1 MPFQA
6 SGNAKSGI
14 FRAKTGVADGTNKLK
29 HVFMNVLLPLNGAKM
44 LKGSVLYVAL
54 EVAVSKL
61 LRKISGFQD
70 RSIMELSIVHTMSLP
85 LMGGLSAMMT
95 SPNESTVAYGSD
107 RIRQHAKQGLKGV
120 PALFLANYIYNTFHN
135 GFYVGS
141 FSMKNL
147 FIMAAA
153 KMLTRPIASKIYPMA
168 KFTQNAFDGQQLM
181 EEQQIRQSNF
191 SRIPVGSLQPKA
203 T

>member
-14 FRAKTGVADGTNKLK
+14 FRAQTGAPDGTNKLK
-29 HVFMNVLLPLNGAKM
+29 HVFMNILLPLNGAKM

-61 LRKISGFQD
+61 LRKITGFQD

-85 LMGGLSAMMT
+85 LMGGLSATMNNT
-95 SPNESTVAYGSD
+95 GESAVGYGSD

-120 PALFLANYIYNTFHN
+120 PALFLANYIYNTFNN

-153 KMLTRPIASKIYPMA
+153 KMLTRPIASKVYPMA
-168 KFTQNAFDGQQLM
+168 KFTQNAFDGQQYM
-181 EEQQIRQSNF
+181 EEQQMRQSNF
-191 SRIPVGSLQPKA
+191 SRIAQAGLPA
-203 T
+203 RT

>member
-14 FRAKTGVADGTNKLK
+14 FRAQTGAPDGTNKLK
-29 HVFMNVLLPLNGAKM
+29 HVFMNILLPLNGAKM

-85 LMGGLSAMMT
+85 LMGGLSATMNNT
-95 SPNESTVAYGSD
+95 GESAVGYGSD

-120 PALFLANYIYNTFHN
+120 PALFLANYIYNTFNN

-168 KFTQNAFDGQQLM
+168 KFTQNAFDGQQFM
-181 EEQQIRQSNF
+181 EEQQVRQSNF
-191 SRIPVGSLQPKA
+191 NRIAQGDLYKKV
-203 T
+203 

>member
-14 FRAKTGVADGTNKLK
+14 FRAQTGAPDGTNKLK
-29 HVFMNVLLPLNGAKM
+29 HVFMNILLPLNGAKM

-85 LMGGLSAMMT
+85 LMGGLSATMT
-95 SPNESTVAYGSD
+95 SPAESTVAYGSD

-120 PALFLANYIYNTFHN
+120 PALFLANYIYNTFLN

-153 KMLTRPIASKIYPMA
+153 KMLTRPIASKVYPMA
-168 KFTQNAFDGQQLM
+168 KFTQNAFDGQQFM
-181 EEQQIRQSNF
+181 EEQQVRQSNF
-191 SRIPVGSLQPKA
+191 SRIAQGDLYKKV
-203 T
+203 